1 MKPFEIQTTTKLVV
15 LCAWKFSRMHL
26 ILTATISL
34 SHSNNAKDGSTDWQ
48 KIREERK
55 KIDMRWQPSF
65 MLYIQPAKGNPIAIV
80 FFFFCSFAYSLWST
94 QAIGLLVGLQPA
106 YKSSGA
112 VKWKSWIV
120 SLYVNAVGAITFTI
134 CNRSTSASFVY
145 LHQRQRQFFNAA
157 AALLSLSPS
166 TDKLVA
172 AGTAAWKRKPSIA
185 FIRYA
190 WLIINCNYLSFAI
203 GDNGQLTSQSCVGT
217 RVKLIHIFR
226 YEMQMSAISATL
238 LKTFEE

>member
-55 KIDMRWQPSF
+55 KNWYAMATIFHAIYTAGQRQSDCYSF
-65 MLYIQPAKGNPIAIV
+65 

-172 AGTAAWKRKPSIA
+172 ASAWRHESESH
-185 FIRYA
+185 RLHLSDMHD
-190 WLIINCNYLSFAI
+190 WL
-203 GDNGQLTSQSCVGT
+203 
-217 RVKLIHIFR
+217 
-226 YEMQMSAISATL
+226 
-238 LKTFEE
+238 

>member
-1 MKPFEIQTTTKLVV
+1 MSILLTNVYEALWNTDNNKIGCAVCMEIQPNAFDFDCNNFTFTFEQ
-15 LCAWKFSRMHL
+15 CERWKYR
-26 ILTATISL
+26 LTE
-34 SHSNNAKDGSTDWQ
+34 NKR
-48 KIREERK
+48 REKK

-65 MLYIQPAKGNPIAIV
+65 MLYIQPAKGNPNAIV
-80 FFFFCSFAYSLWST
+80 FFFCSFAYSLWST

-172 AGTAAWKRKPSIA
+172 ASAWRHESESH
-185 FIRYA
+185 RLHLSDMHD
-190 WLIINCNYLSFAI
+190 WL
-203 GDNGQLTSQSCVGT
+203 
-217 RVKLIHIFR
+217 
-226 YEMQMSAISATL
+226 
-238 LKTFEE
+238 